1 MSPRFCSSCIGL
13 GLLVSALVHGLALSL
28 VLNLEPPI
36 PVPGAEAVTELDL
49 TLFAATVATEPLPS
63 FAEPPLPSEPE
74 SEPEPTP
81 EPEPE
86 SEPTPEPEPE
96 PEPTPEPEPEPIVA
110 QEVVPP
116 EAFTPPPVEKPKPKP
131 KPKLPPKPRKK
142 PEPHQP
148 AARPAAPAPRADQP
162 QPSAPAGTAAVAREE
177 GSSRE
182 RAQAEGAYLAEL
194 QRAIKRQQGYPEA
207 ARHRG
212 AAGTTTLTFVLQA
225 DGHIDRVRVARSAGD
240 SDLDQAAVEAINR
253 LGRFKPI
260 PSVLGRDSWTLR
272 IPIRFD
278 LR

>member
-1 MSPRFCSSCIGL
+1 MSSLFCRSCIGL

-28 VLNLEPPI
+28 VLNLEPPV
-36 PVPGAEAVTELDL
+36 PVSGAEEVMELDL
-49 TLFAATVATEPLPS
+49 TLFAAPVANEPLAS
-63 FAEPPLPSEPE
+63 LAEPPLPSEPE
-74 SEPEPTP
+74 PEAEPV
-81 EPEPE
+81 PE
-86 SEPTPEPEPE
+86 SEPEPE
-96 PEPTPEPEPEPIVA
+96 PVVA

-131 KPKLPPKPRKK
+131 KPKPKLPPKPEKK
-142 PEPHQP
+142 PEPRQKT
-148 AARPAAPAPRADQP
+148 ARPAAPAPRAAQAQP
-162 QPSAPAGTAAVAREE
+162 GAPAGTAAVAREE

-194 QRAIKRQQGYPEA
+194 QRAIKRQQRYPEA

-225 DGHIDRVRVARSAGD
+225 DGRIDRVQVARSAGD
-240 SDLDQAAVEAINR
+240 TELDQAAVEAINR

-260 PSVLGRDSWTLR
+260 PSVIGRDSWTLR

>member
-1 MSPRFCSSCIGL
+1 MSSLFCRSCIGL

-28 VLNLEPPI
+28 VLNLEPPV
-36 PVPGAEAVTELDL
+36 PVSGEEEVTELDL
-49 TLFAATVATEPLPS
+49 TLFAATAANEPLAS
-63 FAEPPLPSEPE
+63 LAESASPSE
-74 SEPEPTP
+74 P

-86 SEPTPEPEPE
+86 PEAEPTPEPEPE
-96 PEPTPEPEPEPIVA
+96 PVVA

-116 EAFTPPPVEKPKPKP
+116 EAVTPPPVQKPKPKP
-131 KPKLPPKPRKK
+131 KPQLPPKPEKK
-142 PEPHQP
+142 PEPRLKT
-148 AARPAAPAPRADQP
+148 ARPAAPTPQAAQAQP
-162 QPSAPAGTAAVAREE
+162 GPPVGTAAVGREE

-194 QRAIKRQQGYPEA
+194 QRAIKRQQRYPDA

-225 DGHIDRVRVARSAGD
+225 DGRIDRVQVARSAGD
-240 SDLDQAAVEAINR
+240 TELDQAAVEAINR

-260 PSVLGRDSWTLR
+260 PSVIGRDSWTLR

>member
-1 MSPRFCSSCIGL
+1 MSSLFCRSCIGL

-28 VLNLEPPI
+28 VLNLEPP
-36 PVPGAEAVTELDL
+36 VTVSGAEEVTELDL
-49 TLFAATVATEPLPS
+49 TLFAAPVANEPLAS
-63 FAEPPLPSEPE
+63 LAEPPLPSEPE
-74 SEPEPTP
+74 PEAEPV
-81 EPEPE
+81 PE
-86 SEPTPEPEPE
+86 SEPEPE
-96 PEPTPEPEPEPIVA
+96 PVVA

-116 EAFTPPPVEKPKPKP
+116 EAFTPAPVEKPKPKP
-131 KPKLPPKPRKK
+131 KPKLPPKPEKK
-142 PEPHQP
+142 PESRQK
-148 AARPAAPAPRADQP
+148 AARPAAPAPRAAQAQP
-162 QPSAPAGTAAVAREE
+162 GAPAGTAAVARQE

-194 QRAIKRQQGYPEA
+194 QRAIKRQQRYPEA

-225 DGHIDRVRVARSAGD
+225 DGRIDRVQVARSAGD
-240 SDLDQAAVEAINR
+240 TELDQAAVEAINR

-260 PSVLGRDSWTLR
+260 PSVIGRDSWTLR

>member
-1 MSPRFCSSCIGL
+1 MSPLFCRSCIGL

-28 VLNLEPPI
+28 VLNLEPPA
-36 PVPGAEAVTELDL
+36 PVSGAEEVTELDL
-49 TLFAATVATEPLPS
+49 TLFAAPAANEPLASLP
-63 FAEPPLPSEPE
+63 EPPSPSEPE
-74 SEPEPTP
+74 PEAEPEA
-81 EPEPE
+81 
-86 SEPTPEPEPE
+86 EPTPEPEPE
-96 PEPTPEPEPEPIVA
+96 PVVA

-116 EAFTPPPVEKPKPKP
+116 EAVTPPPVEKPKPKP
-131 KPKLPPKPRKK
+131 KPKLPPKPEKK
-142 PEPHQP
+142 PEPRQKT
-148 AARPAAPAPRADQP
+148 ARPAAPAPRAAQA
-162 QPSAPAGTAAVAREE
+162 QPSAPAGTVAVAREE

-194 QRAIKRQQGYPEA
+194 QRAIKRQQRYPEA

-225 DGHIDRVRVARSAGD
+225 DGRIDRVQVAKSAGD
-240 SDLDQAAVEAINR
+240 TELDQAAVAAIHR

-260 PSVLGRDSWTLR
+260 PSVLGRDNWTLR

>member
-1 MSPRFCSSCIGL
+1 MSSLFCRSCIGL

-28 VLNLEPPI
+28 VLNLEPPV
-36 PVPGAEAVTELDL
+36 PVSGAEEVMGLDL
-49 TLFAATVATEPLPS
+49 TLFAAPVANEPLAS
-63 FAEPPLPSEPE
+63 LAEPPLPSEPE
-74 SEPEPTP
+74 PEAEPV
-81 EPEPE
+81 PE
-86 SEPTPEPEPE
+86 SEPQPEPV
-96 PEPTPEPEPEPIVA
+96 VA

-131 KPKLPPKPRKK
+131 KPKSSPKPEKK
-142 PEPHQP
+142 PEPRQKT
-148 AARPAAPAPRADQP
+148 ARPAAPTPRAAQA

-194 QRAIKRQQGYPEA
+194 QRAIKRQQRYPEA

-225 DGHIDRVRVARSAGD
+225 DGRIDRVQVARSAGD
-240 SDLDQAAVEAINR
+240 TELDQAAVEAINR

>member
-1 MSPRFCSSCIGL
+1 MSSLFCRSCIGL

-28 VLNLEPPI
+28 VLNLEPPV
-36 PVPGAEAVTELDL
+36 PVSGEEVVTELDL
-49 TLFAATVATEPLPS
+49 TLFAATVANEPLAS
-63 FAEPPLPSEPE
+63 LAEPPSPSE
-74 SEPEPTP
+74 P

-86 SEPTPEPEPE
+86 AEPEAEPTPEPEPE
-96 PEPTPEPEPEPIVA
+96 PVVA
-110 QEVVPP
+110 QEAVPP
-116 EAFTPPPVEKPKPKP
+116 EAVTPPPADKP
-131 KPKLPPKPRKK
+131 PPTPQ
-142 PEPHQP
+142 PTPTPTPTPQPHTTP
-148 AARPAAPAPRADQP
+148 NPPHKTARPAAPTPRAAQA
-162 QPSAPAGTAAVAREE
+162 QPSTPAGTAAVGREE

-194 QRAIKRQQGYPEA
+194 QRAIKRQQRYPDA

-225 DGHIDRVRVARSAGD
+225 DGRIDRVQVARSAGD
-240 SDLDQAAVEAINR
+240 TELDQAAVEAINR

-260 PSVLGRDSWTLR
+260 PSVIGRDSWTLR

>member
-1 MSPRFCSSCIGL
+1 MSSLFCRSCIGL
-13 GLLVSALVHGLALSL
+13 GLMVSALVHGLALSL
-28 VLNLEPPI
+28 VLNLEPPV
-36 PVPGAEAVTELDL
+36 PVSGAEEVTELDL
-49 TLFAATVATEPLPS
+49 TLFAATVANEPLAS
-63 FAEPPLPSEPE
+63 LAEPASPSE
-74 SEPEPTP
+74 P

-86 SEPTPEPEPE
+86 AEPTPEPEPE
-96 PEPTPEPEPEPIVA
+96 PVVA

-116 EAFTPPPVEKPKPKP
+116 EAFALPPVEKPKPKP
-131 KPKLPPKPRKK
+131 KPKLPPKPEKK
-142 PEPHQP
+142 PEPRQKT
-148 AARPAAPAPRADQP
+148 ARPAAPTPRAAQA

-194 QRAIKRQQGYPEA
+194 QRAIKRQQRYPEA

-225 DGHIDRVRVARSAGD
+225 DGRIDRVQVARSAGD
-240 SDLDQAAVEAINR
+240 TELDQAAVQAINR

-260 PSVLGRDSWTLR
+260 PSVIGRDSWTLR

>member
-1 MSPRFCSSCIGL
+1 MSSLFCRSCIGL
-13 GLLVSALVHGLALSL
+13 GLMVSALVHGLALSL
-28 VLNLEPPI
+28 VLNLEPPV
-36 PVPGAEAVTELDL
+36 PVSGAEEVTELDL
-49 TLFAATVATEPLPS
+49 TLFAAPVANEPLAS
-63 FAEPPLPSEPE
+63 LAEPPSPS
-74 SEPEPTP
+74 
-81 EPEPE
+81 
-86 SEPTPEPEPE
+86 EPEPE
-96 PEPTPEPEPEPIVA
+96 PEAEPAPEAEPEPEPVVA

-131 KPKLPPKPRKK
+131 KPKLPLKPEKK
-142 PEPHQP
+142 PEPRQKT
-148 AARPAAPAPRADQP
+148 ARPAAPAPRAAQA

-194 QRAIKRQQGYPEA
+194 QRAIKRQQRYPEA

-225 DGHIDRVRVARSAGD
+225 DGRIDRVQVARSAGD
-240 SDLDQAAVEAINR
+240 TELDQAAVEAINR

-260 PSVLGRDSWTLR
+260 PSVIGRDSWTLR

>member
-1 MSPRFCSSCIGL
+1 MSSLFCRSCIGL

-28 VLNLEPPI
+28 VLNLEPPV
-36 PVPGAEAVTELDL
+36 PVSGAEEVTELDL
-49 TLFAATVATEPLPS
+49 TLFAAPVANEPLAS
-63 FAEPPLPSEPE
+63 LAEPAVAIRARAEPEAEPVPE
-74 SEPEPTP
+74 SEPEP
-81 EPEPE
+81 EPV
-86 SEPTPEPEPE
+86 
-96 PEPTPEPEPEPIVA
+96 VA

-131 KPKLPPKPRKK
+131 KPKLPPKPEKK
-142 PEPHQP
+142 PEPRQK
-148 AARPAAPAPRADQP
+148 AARPAAPAPRAAQAQP
-162 QPSAPAGTAAVAREE
+162 GAPAGTAAVAREE

-194 QRAIKRQQGYPEA
+194 QRAIKRQQRYPEA

-225 DGHIDRVRVARSAGD
+225 DGRIDRVQVARSAGD
-240 SDLDQAAVEAINR
+240 TELDQAAVEAINR

-260 PSVLGRDSWTLR
+260 PSVIGRDSWTLR